1 MTDIA
6 APAATTDTPRP
17 PGPAR
22 VPYRS
27 PPRCDTSAEIEQ
39 AFPHATQVIRRGLWM
54 AYEQA
59 EANAAARALGEHR
72 TGSFNGL
79 CTWRFTQPE
88 HAAAFAE
95 YAFDHQLHR
104 LKAKSTH
111 GATREEVA
119 LEWER
124 RAAEREEILAWGR
137 LTGMTR
143 QVVAHYRAERH
154 VGAWSLTAHHAAG
167 RLIEKA
173 HPTVTDPCHYAGVMI
188 EWAEREHRAWFWRC
202 CRGLHQ
208 L

>member
-6 APAATTDTPRP
+6 VTAAAADTPRA
-17 PGPAR
+17 PGP
-22 VPYRS
+22 
-27 PPRCDTSAEIEQ
+27 PRIATSWPKRYDTSAEIEQ
-39 AFPHATQVIRRGLWM
+39 AFPHVAQVIRRGLWM
-54 AYEQA
+54 VYEQT
-59 EANAAARALGEHR
+59 EMNVMLSELGPYR
-72 TGSFNGL
+72 SGSFNGIG
-79 CTWRFTQPE
+79 TFRFTEAE

-95 YAFDHQLHR
+95 YAFDKQLHR
-104 LKAKSTH
+104 LKVNSTR

-143 QVVAHYRAERH
+143 QVIAHYRAERH
-154 VGAWSLTAHHAAG
+154 VGAWSLSAHHAAG

-173 HPTVTDPCHYAGVMI
+173 HPTIADPCHYAGVMI

>member
-6 APAATTDTPRP
+6 ATDSLRP

-22 VPYRS
+22 IPYRTAPS
-27 PPRCDTSAEIEQ
+27 YNSSAEIER
-39 AFPHATQVIRRGLWM
+39 AFPHATQVIRRGHWM
-54 AYEQA
+54 VYEQA
-59 EANAAARALGEHR
+59 EANAMLSKLGEYR
-72 TGSFNGL
+72 SGCFNGV
-79 CTWRFTQPE
+79 CTFRFMQPE
-88 HAAAFAE
+88 PVAAFAE
-95 YAFDHQLHR
+95 YAFEKRLHR
-104 LKAKSTH
+104 LKPNSTH

-137 LTGMTR
+137 TSGMTR

-154 VGAWSLTAHHAAG
+154 VGAWSWPAHLAAA

-173 HPTVTDPCHYAGVMI
+173 HPTIADPGHYAGVMI
-188 EWAEREHRAWFWRC
+188 EWAEREHRSWFWRC

>member
-1 MTDIA
+1 MTDITVTA
-6 APAATTDTPRP
+6 AAIEPPRP

-22 VPYRS
+22 IPYRRQPTYDS
-27 PPRCDTSAEIEQ
+27 SAEIERD
-39 AFPHATQVIRRGLWM
+39 FPHVAQIIRRGLWM
-54 AYEQA
+54 TYEQN
-59 EANAAARALGEHR
+59 EMNVMLSGLGEYR
-72 TGSFNGL
+72 GGSFNGIG
-79 CTWRFTQPE
+79 TYRFMQAE
-88 HAAAFAE
+88 SAAAFAE
-95 YAFDHQLHR
+95 YAFDKQLHR

-154 VGAWSLTAHHAAG
+154 VGAWTLSAHHAAG

-173 HPTVTDPCHYAGVMI
+173 HPTIADPVHYAGVMI

-202 CRGLHQ
+202 CRGLHH